1 MVAPGRRSPV
11 PVLIRLV
18 LLAAKWLAGQQERAG
33 PSVDSRL
40 NQKNRMA
47 IKSRNSGRRF
57 PKAVVTA
64 IRDGKIL
71 GIRAG
76 TKPHRIIG
84 IWAVVVEGRV
94 FVRSWSLKPR
104 SWYRT
109 FLEEPRGVIEVNGR
123 EIPIRAVRTKSE
135 RLKDAVDRAYLEK
148 YNTPGSI
155 KYARDLTRAKSRAT
169 TTELA
174 PI

>member
-1 MVAPGRRSPV
+1 MLTQTVIHKPRLRRGFGNYPCTS
-11 PVLIRLV
+11 
-18 LLAAKWLAGQQERAG
+18 LASYLMKAKRCF
-33 PSVDSRL
+33 S
-40 NQKNRMA
+40 KA
-47 IKSRNSGRRF
+47 I
-57 PKAVVTA
+57 VTA

-109 FLEEPRGVIEVNGR
+109 FREEPRGMIEVNGR
-123 EIPIRAVRTKSE
+123 ELSVRAVFTRSE
-135 RLKDAVDRAYLEK
+135 RLKDAVDLAYREK
-148 YNTPGSI
+148 YNTPGSLHYVRGF
-155 KYARDLTRAKSRAT
+155 KNKKRRDT
-169 TTELA
+169 TTELL
-174 PI
+174 PL

>member
-1 MVAPGRRSPV
+1 MQRKFAR
-11 PVLIRLV
+11 
-18 LLAAKWLAGQQERAG
+18 ET
-33 PSVDSRL
+33 
-40 NQKNRMA
+40 
-47 IKSRNSGRRF
+47 
-57 PKAVVTA
+57 VTA
-64 IRDGKIL
+64 IHNGKIL

-123 EIPIRAVRTKSE
+123 KISVRAVFTRSE
-135 RLKDAVDRAYLEK
+135 RLKSAVDQAYTEK
-148 YNTPGSI
+148 FSTPGSRHFVEGFKEQI
-155 KYARDLTRAKSRAT
+155 RRDT
-169 TTELA
+169 TTELV
-174 PI
+174 PL